1 MGIKTSN
8 FTDIHET
15 DTDQTL
21 PNRASIGLNTSRF
34 SSVNQALYA
43 LRLRL
48 RLRLWVKSIKMTWL
62 CAVSIRQTLSS
73 KHLFI
78 IMIDGE
84 WNGENGR
91 S

>member
-21 PNRASIGLNTSRF
+21 PNRASIRLNTSRF

-43 LRLRL
+43 LRLQ
-48 RLRLWVKSIKMTWL
+48 LWVKSKKMKWL
-62 CAVSIRQTLSS
+62 DAIFNQTSPELQTLI
-73 KHLFI
+73 HNN
-78 IMIDGE
+78 D
-84 WNGENGR
+84 
-91 S
+91 

>member
-21 PNRASIGLNTSRF
+21 LNRASIGLNTSRF

-43 LRLRL
+43 LRLQL
-48 RLRLWVKSIKMTWL
+48 
-62 CAVSIRQTLSS
+62 
-73 KHLFI
+73 
-78 IMIDGE
+78 
-84 WNGENGR
+84 
-91 S
+91 

>member
-34 SSVNQALYA
+34 SPVNQALYA
-43 LRLRL
+43 LRLQ
-48 RLRLWVKSIKMTWL
+48 LWVKSKKMKWL
-62 CAVSIRQTLSS
+62 GAVSIRQTLSS

>member
-8 FTDIHET
+8 LTDIHEAG
-15 DTDQTL
+15 TDQTL
-21 PNRASIGLNTSRF
+21 PNRASIRLNTSRF
-34 SSVNQALYA
+34 SSVNQALYT
-43 LRLRL
+43 L
-48 RLRLWVKSIKMTWL
+48 RLRLWVKSKKMKWL
-62 CAVSIRQTLSS
+62 GAVSIRQALSC

>member
-34 SSVNQALYA
+34 CSVNQALYA
-43 LRLRL
+43 LRLQ
-48 RLRLWVKSIKMTWL
+48 LWVKSKKMKWL
-62 CAVSIRQTLSS
+62 CAVSIRQALSC